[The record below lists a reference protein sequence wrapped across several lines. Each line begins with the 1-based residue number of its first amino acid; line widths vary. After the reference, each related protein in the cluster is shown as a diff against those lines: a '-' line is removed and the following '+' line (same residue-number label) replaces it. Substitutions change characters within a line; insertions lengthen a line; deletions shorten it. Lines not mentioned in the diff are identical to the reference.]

1 MLKGKKK
8 DSGKV
13 LQKVENDTL
22 RKALREI
29 ESLEYSTIPKGEV
42 RAQVDYE
49 MTVKLIRERA
59 RLALGVVDG
68 IRKEINDD

>member
-29 ESLEYSTIPKGEV
+29 ESLECSTVPKGEV

-68 IRKEINDD
+68 IRKEINDE

>member
-1 MLKGKKK
+1 MLKGEKK
-8 DSGKV
+8 DSEKV
-13 LQKVENDTL
+13 LQKVENATL
-22 RKALREI
+22 RKALEKI
-29 ESLEYSTIPKGEV
+29 ESLEYSIIPKGEV